1 MAFDHSARDEGA
13 SGGSLMSK
21 ICLSAGGSC
30 CSKLAP
36 TPKGR
41 EGEKNSPW

>member
-1 MAFDHSARDEGA
+1 MAFDHSVRDEGV

-21 ICLSAGGSC
+21 ICLLDKAGSSC

-41 EGEKNSPW
+41 EGKKK